1 MRSKRYPATIVK
13 EYAWCPV
20 AAWLAANLGATP
32 PPTPQM
38 LEGKERHREAL
49 EAVKRLYPDAH
60 PLPPLHSKRWPLT
73 ATPDAYSPSTK
84 TIIEA
89 KHAAN
94 PTNRIYRIQA
104 MLYATIAQ
112 ENHIPVDRAA
122 IIDLT
127 TGKQHIIEI
136 DAATHKIIEQIV
148 KNTLDTIKQPLPP
161 PTTQPPQKCKAC
173 RWRRHCPNANT

>member
-20 AAWLAANLGATP
+20 AAWLAANLGTAP

-38 LEGKERHREAL
+38 TQGKERHREAL
-49 EAVKRLYPDAH
+49 EVIRRIYPDAH

-73 ATPDAYSPSTK
+73 ATPDAYSPSTR

-94 PTNRIYRIQA
+94 PRDRIYRIQL
-104 MLYATIAQ
+104 MLYARIAE
-112 ENHIPVDRAA
+112 ENHIRVDKAA
-122 IIDLT
+122 IIDLE
-127 TGKQHIIEI
+127 TGRHYTIEI
-136 DAATHKIIEQIV
+136 DAATHAIIEKIV
-148 KNTLDTIKQPLPP
+148 ENTLQLIREPLPP
-161 PTTQPPQKCKAC
+161 PLTQPPQKCRAC
-173 RWRRHCPNANT
+173 RWRRHCPNKNT